1 VLPHLAPQLVEC
13 CRFTEADEM
22 QVEETSNNDI
32 NVYRGDY
39 YESHDV
45 EYVDP
50 EGQENE
56 LEGITL

>member
-1 VLPHLAPQLVEC
+1 
-13 CRFTEADEM
+13 M